1 MRLVYVE
8 LVPDRV
14 SALKRELQIKR
25 LGHSG
30 KQKLVDSLEGNLVEE
45 FLAVERAAET
55 EQAIQG
61 GENLDAPGI

>member
-1 MRLVYVE
+1 
-8 LVPDRV
+8 
-14 SALKRELQIKR
+14 LKRELQIKR

-30 KQKLVDSLEGNLVEE
+30 KQKLADSLEGNLAGE
-45 FLAVERAAET
+45 FLTVESAAEI